1 VKGIGEH
8 AVVLGAGMAG
18 LVAAGV
24 LSEFYDT
31 VTVVERDTLPDRPAH
46 RRGIP
51 QGRHVHVLLSR
62 GIRILGELFPG
73 LHDELAAAG
82 RSSWT
87 TGICRE
93 CMCATAPTN

>member
-1 VKGIGEH
+1 MKEIGAH

-24 LSEFYDT
+24 LSEFYDS

-51 QGRHVHVLLSR
+51 QGRHVHILLSR
-62 GIRILGELFPG
+62 GIQGLGV
-73 LHDELAAAG
+73 
-82 RSSWT
+82 R
-87 TGICRE
+87 CRR
-93 CMCATAPTN
+93 MSRD